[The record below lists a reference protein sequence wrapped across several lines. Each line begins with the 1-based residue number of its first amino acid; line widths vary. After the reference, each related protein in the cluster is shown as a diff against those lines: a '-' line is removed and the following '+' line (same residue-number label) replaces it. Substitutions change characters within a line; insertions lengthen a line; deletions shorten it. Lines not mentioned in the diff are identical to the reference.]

1 MRALVLDQL
10 AFDIRESNRRLRQ
23 TMDALVEGTSGPPRA
38 AAPEHIEGLLSE
50 LMRVGEWLRAR
61 PAVADSEVEN
71 ELLEYRVQV
80 ERLRSLLPSLHAA
93 LLAER
98 SRLEHERE
106 RLQVASE
113 WMRRSQQ
120 TL

>member
-1 MRALVLDQL
+1 MPTLVLDQL

-23 TMDALVEGTSGPPRA
+23 TMDVLVDGTPGQPRP

-50 LMRVGEWLRAR
+50 LMRIGEWLRAR
-61 PAVADSEVEN
+61 PAVTDSDVEN
-71 ELLEYRVQV
+71 ELAEYRVQV
-80 ERLRSLLPSLHAA
+80 ERLRSLLPSIHGT
-93 LLAER
+93 LLEER
-98 SRLEHERE
+98 SRLEHERA
-106 RLQVASE
+106 RLQLASE